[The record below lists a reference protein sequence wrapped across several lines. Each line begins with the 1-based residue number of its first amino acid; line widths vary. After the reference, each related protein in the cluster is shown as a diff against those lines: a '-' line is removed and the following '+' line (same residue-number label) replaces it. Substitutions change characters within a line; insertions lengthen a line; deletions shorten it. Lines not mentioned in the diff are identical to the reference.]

1 MIESTVLKSSMTLR
15 YVAGQDDNGKDV
27 FKTQTFSNLRANALD
42 EDIFAVGTTLSTVLA
57 AGSAEVHKKDDS
69 LITNA

>member
-1 MIESTVLKSSMTLR
+1 MVESTVLKSNMALR

-27 FKTQTFSNLRANALD
+27 LKIQTFSNLRSAALD
-42 EDIFAVGTTLSTVLA
+42 EDIFAVGTALSTVLVS
-57 AGSAEVHKKDDS
+57 GSAEVHKKDDC